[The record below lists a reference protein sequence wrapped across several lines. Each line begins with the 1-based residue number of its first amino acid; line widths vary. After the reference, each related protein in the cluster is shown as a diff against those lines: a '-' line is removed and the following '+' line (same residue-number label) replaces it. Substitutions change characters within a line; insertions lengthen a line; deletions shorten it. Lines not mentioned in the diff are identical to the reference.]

1 MKILMLTTNSSLMD
15 GINRHILTVST
26 ELNRRNGIDVAVC
39 TVMPA
44 GELHDALK
52 HNCVKSFALGFANGH
67 KLGIIPAFARIM
79 RSFKPDVVHYHVLA
93 MMERIVAATMFRG
106 TRYVATIHGIAD
118 KKDYTT
124 MHEHIEH
131 ALNQI
136 FTIPLSARCYIS
148 SGVRTA
154 LQDRFPNDAISEV
167 CYNPIPFGYVPP
179 KEYALHRII
188 NVPHNTQIIGTACRI
203 SFQKNPQAFTAA
215 MCQVLQAAPQVHAV
229 VIGDGSD
236 DIKTECHE
244 IVAKTGVGDRFHWLG
259 YRSDAPSLTRD
270 LDCFVMTSR
279 WEGLPTALL
288 ESMAVRTPIVMM
300 EGEGGLQDLAELNR
314 LEGPIAV
321 VTPQGDTGQIASG
334 ITHLLNDPAW
344 AAELADRAYQVGQ
357 RHFDVASVVN
367 QLINLYTRITQ

>member
-26 ELNRRNGIDVAVC
+26 ELNCRDGINVAVC

-44 GELHDALK
+44 GELHDALRQK
-52 HNCVKSFALGFANGH
+52 GVKPFALGFANGH
-67 KLGIIPAFARIM
+67 KPGIIPAFARLM
-79 RSFKPDVVHYHVLA
+79 CSYKPDVVHCHVMA

-118 KKDYTT
+118 KKGSMY
-124 MHEHIEH
+124 ERIEQ
-131 ALNQI
+131 ALNRI
-136 FTIPLSARCYIS
+136 FSIPFSARCYIS
-148 SGVRTA
+148 GGVCMA
-154 LQDRFPNDAISEV
+154 LQDKLPRVAISEV
-167 CYNPIPFGYVPP
+167 CYNPIPFGDVPP
-179 KEYALHRII
+179 KQYALHRII
-188 NVPHNTQIIGTACRI
+188 NVPHDTQIIGTACRI
-203 SFQKNPQAFTAA
+203 SSPKNPQAFTMA

-236 DIKTECHE
+236 DIKAECNE
-244 IVAKTGVGDRFHWLG
+244 IVVETGVGDRFHWLG
-259 YRSDAPSLTRD
+259 YRSDAPKLTRD

-279 WEGLPTALL
+279 CEGLPTALL
-288 ESMAVRTPIVMM
+288 ESMAVRTPIAMM

-321 VTPQGDTGQIASG
+321 VAPQGDIGQIASG
-334 ITHLLNDPAW
+334 ITRLLNDPAL
-344 AAELADRAYQVGQ
+344 AAEQADRAYQMGK
-357 RHFDVASVVN
+357 RHFDVVSVVN